1 MAFSIF
7 NLNQR
12 RLRMIKLSESD
23 TLKRFFRPPENP
35 PAPDKE
41 PSGSISIF
49 PVTPLDLPAETFTN
63 ALNRREQNRKT
74 LLKWIQDNLL
84 VDIHYGRLHLD
95 QRCPYARAGIPFRC
109 SNFSHWSRPMLFKG
123 GAELIINVLG
133 LVVCYPNLYQYELAC
148 VHKQE
153 ITRVILN
160 CELKTNNGTV
170 VAQGNAA
177 RHIRD
182 EGWNLNKAV
191 KMAAKSAMIDAT
203 IQVSGLS
210 GVFVKTHRHTLTK
223 VTDCYQNDPTNRSEC
238 NFNNLPRV
246 SNSNSIFPE
255 DKPITPKQKDLIQRL
270 AGQRGLTAEGLD
282 KAVHRLFNK
291 GLDRLDRVEASRFIQ
306 HLNG

>member
-1 MAFSIF
+1 
-7 NLNQR
+7 
-12 RLRMIKLSESD
+12 MIKLSETD

-41 PSGSISIF
+41 PSGSILVF

-74 LLKWIQDNLL
+74 LLKWIQDNLQS
-84 VDIHYGRLHLD
+84 DIHYGRIHLD

-133 LVVCYPNLYQYELAC
+133 LTACYPNLYQYELAC

-153 ITRVILN
+153 ISRVILK
-160 CELKTNNGTV
+160 CELKTSNGTV
-170 VAQGNAA
+170 VAEGSGA

-182 EGWNLNKAV
+182 EGWSLNKAV
-191 KMAAKSAMIDAT
+191 RMAAKSAFIDAT

-210 GVFVKTHRHTLTK
+210 GVFIKTHQHALTK
-223 VTDCYQNDPTNRSEC
+223 EIDRHQNDPTNRSDC
-238 NFNNLPRV
+238 NRDNLPKM
-246 SNSNSIFPE
+246 SNCSSTLPE
-255 DKPITPKQKDLIQRL
+255 DNFITQKQKELIDKI
-270 AGQRGLTAEGLD
+270 AGRKGLTTESLKNQIHG
-282 KAVHRLFNK
+282 LFNK
-291 GLDRLDRVEASRFIQ
+291 DLDELNRVEASSLIQ

>member
-1 MAFSIF
+1 
-7 NLNQR
+7 
-12 RLRMIKLSESD
+12 MIKLSETD

-74 LLKWIQDNLL
+74 LLKWIQDNLQENT
-84 VDIHYGRLHLD
+84 HYGRVHLD

-109 SNFSHWSRPMLFKG
+109 STFSHWSRPMLFKG

-133 LVVCYPNLYQYELAC
+133 LTACYPNLYQYELAC

-153 ITRVILN
+153 ITRVILK
-160 CELKTNNGTV
+160 CELKTSNGTV
-170 VAQGNAA
+170 VSEGSAA

-182 EGWNLNKAV
+182 EGWSLNNAV
-191 KMAAKSAMIDAT
+191 RMAAKSAFIDAT

-223 VTDCYQNDPTNRSEC
+223 VTDCHQNNLPGKSEC
-238 NFNNLPRV
+238 NFNNLPSRGNC
-246 SNSNSIFPE
+246 NSTLPE
-255 DKPITPKQKDLIQRL
+255 DKPITQKQKDLIEKI
-270 AGQRGLTAEGLD
+270 AGRRGLTTEGLN
-282 KAVHRLFNK
+282 KAVQVLFDK
-291 GLDRLDRVEASRFIQ
+291 DLDRLDRVQASFFIQ
-306 HLNG
+306 HLKAENQP

>member
-1 MAFSIF
+1 M
-7 NLNQR
+7 L
-12 RLRMIKLSESD
+12 KLSETD
-23 TLKRFFRPPENP
+23 TLKRFFRPPENS

-41 PSGSISIF
+41 PLGSISIF
-49 PVTPLDLPAETFTN
+49 PITTMDLPAETFTN

-74 LLKWIQDNLL
+74 LLKWIQDNLQP
-84 VDIHYGRLHLD
+84 DIHYGRLHLD
-95 QRCPYARAGIPFRC
+95 ERCQYARAGIPFRC

-133 LVVCYPNLYQYELAC
+133 LAVCYPNLYQYELAC

-153 ITRVILN
+153 ISRVILK

-170 VAQGNAA
+170 VSEGSGA

-182 EGWNLNKAV
+182 EGWSLNKAI

-210 GVFVKTHRHTLTK
+210 GIFIKTHRYALTK
-223 VTDCYQNDPTNRSEC
+223 VTDCHQNNLPSMSDC
-238 NFNNLPRV
+238 NPDNLPRV
-246 SNSNSIFPE
+246 LNCNSILPE
-255 DKPITPKQKDLIQRL
+255 DKPITPKQKDLIQRI
-270 AGQRGLTAEGLD
+270 AGRRGLTAEGLN
-282 KAVHRLFNK
+282 KAVHRLFDK
-291 GLDRLDRVEASRFIQ
+291 DLDSLDRVQASRFIN